1 MTALVRLVVLFGMLP
16 WLAAPAGAA
25 STGSLL
31 GTVRDTRGEAL
42 AGAVVTASSPALIG
56 GARLTRSGEDG
67 GFVLPDLAP
76 GIYTVRVELAG
87 FHAAEL
93 RGVRVSLDHATAV
106 FPELIA
112 GRLSEEITVT
122 AEEADRALV
131 DPTEAGVGQV
141 FTREFMDRS
150 SIGADDRSYLSVIG
164 TAAGVAQSELTA
176 DPQVLGATPGENV
189 YLIDGLDTTDPY
201 TATAGT
207 TFNFD
212 AIEEISFA
220 TAGFDAE
227 YGRATGGVVNLIT
240 KSGGNDLSGTFDVR
254 FRNASFSQA
263 GKHFDPEEDA
273 STFLLPAATL
283 GGPLVRDRL
292 WFFTSAA
299 YQETKTTPN
308 LSETTDHFV
317 GEDYLAKLSW
327 QIDPRWRAVVK
338 GSSAPVSITDFN
350 ASQFVAPE
358 AAATERQRSMLFQA
372 EASGLLSS
380 RLLWELQAGVH
391 DRRVDDRPASG
402 DETTPGVIDLDTQI
416 SSGNYTHLQTSA
428 RRRLEGQSSLTA
440 FADGFG
446 GSHEGKGGASYA
458 ALTLDARDN
467 VTGGGLYTD
476 NDGPFLFSATPPLP
490 TQTFRGGQAAG
501 YLQDV
506 WRVRP
511 DLTLRLGLR
520 YDQARYE
527 NEVGDRVATLGALQ
541 PRLGFAWDLGGDAR
555 TVVRGSYG
563 RFMHPSALALPL
575 YARLTFAPTA
585 RYLSCANAV
594 APGLDD
600 PAAIAAAC
608 QDFAAAHGGAVIADP
623 LHRDPYG
630 FAFFDELSTSPN
642 QVDPHLQPEV
652 ADEVSVGVQ
661 RAIGAR
667 SSIELTYLI
676 KKTRRILEDTCSE
689 NVPQPT
695 ADPGFQN
702 CHNLTLTNLAAARR
716 DYRGLLVRFA
726 SRAVSWLDVAAS
738 YTWSTSRGSVE
749 NPAVGGPDFDV
760 YPVHFTNTYGYLS
773 DDRRQRVKV
782 KGFVKLP
789 LAVSLGFNAIW
800 ESPFD
805 YSVLQSLAPPLYGTA
820 LLEPRG
826 SRRANSTST
835 LELELRKGFRLRGL
849 DAELIGS
856 VENVLNTEKPVA
868 VCQFASGCTA
878 TEGDQLA
885 LGEPT
890 DFQPPRR
897 YEVGLRLVW

>member
-1 MTALVRLVVLFGMLP
+1 
-16 WLAAPAGAA
+16 
-25 STGSLL
+25 
-31 GTVRDTRGEAL
+31 
-42 AGAVVTASSPALIG
+42 
-56 GARLTRSGEDG
+56 
-67 GFVLPDLAP
+67 
-76 GIYTVRVELAG
+76 
-87 FHAAEL
+87 
-93 RGVRVSLDHATAV
+93 VSLDHATAV

-131 DPTEAGVGQV
+131 DPTQAAVGQV

-240 KSGGNDLSGTFDVR
+240 KSGGNVLAGTFDAR
-254 FRNASFSQA
+254 YRNASFSQA

-283 GGPLVRDRL
+283 GGPLARDRI

-308 LSETTDHFV
+308 LSQTTDHFV

-327 QIDPRWRAVVK
+327 QIDPRWQAVFK
-338 GSSAPVSITDFN
+338 GFSAPVSITDFN
-350 ASQFVAPE
+350 ASPFVAPE
-358 AAATERQRSMLFQA
+358 AAATERQRSVLFQA
-372 EASGLLSS
+372 ETSGLLST

-391 DRRVDDRPASG
+391 DHRVDDRPASG
-402 DETTPGVIDLDTQI
+402 DVTTPGVIDLDTQI
-416 SSGNYTHLQTSA
+416 SSGNSTRVQTSA
-428 RRRLEGQSSLTA
+428 RRRVEGQSSLTV
-440 FADGFG
+440 FADAFG
-446 GSHEGKGGASYA
+446 GSHEGKAGASYA
-458 ALTLDARDN
+458 ALRLDAVDN

-490 TQTFRGGQAAG
+490 SQAFRGGQAAA
-501 YLQDV
+501 YLQDT

-527 NEVGDRVATLGALQ
+527 NEAGDRVATLGALQ

-555 TVVRGSYG
+555 TVLRGSYG

-575 YARLTFAPTA
+575 YARLTFAPTT
-585 RYLSCANAV
+585 RYLSCSHAV
-594 APGLDD
+594 APDLDD

-630 FAFFDELSTSPN
+630 FAFFDVLSTSSN
-642 QVDPHLQPEV
+642 QVDPHLEPAV

-661 RAIGAR
+661 QAIGSR
-667 SSIELTYLI
+667 SSVELTFLA
-676 KKTRRILEDTCSE
+676 KKTRQILEDTCSE

-702 CHNLTLTNLAAARR
+702 CHSLTLTNLAAARR

-749 NPAVGGPDFDV
+749 NPAIGGPDFDV
-760 YPVHFTNTYGYLS
+760 YPIHFTNTYGYLS
-773 DDRRQRVKV
+773 DDRRHRVKV

-805 YSVLQSLAPPLYGTA
+805 YSVLQSLEPPLYGTA

-856 VENVLNTEKPVA
+856 VENVLNTEQPVA
-868 VCQFASGCTA
+868 VCQAASGCTA

-897 YEVGLRLVW
+897 YEVGFRLVW